1 MCLIG
6 LFPTGVSRKFGVW
19 PPVAA
24 TRFRELIMARTLTV
38 TTVTTT
44 TNNTLLVALSDPEVK
59 DGTEQLIHRQLLE
72 EGLAPILE
80 LDKAAPFVKGR

>member
-1 MCLIG
+1 
-6 LFPTGVSRKFGVW
+6 
-19 PPVAA
+19 
-24 TRFRELIMARTLTV
+24 MA
-38 TTVTTT
+38 
-44 TNNTLLVALSDPEVK
+44 EVK